1 MVLDGW
7 INPVP
12 DEVVSSGIDVPL
24 LSLGRPNWDDSDY
37 PSNYDKLDEL
47 MSHSSNKKYHL
58 RISETLHLDYTDIPL
73 MSPFIK
79 HVMDVG
85 DLSPS
90 TSLALINELVHG
102 FLERH
107 LLEKESAILDQA
119 LKNKLI
125 IGN

>member
-1 MVLDGW
+1 
-7 INPVP
+7 
-12 DEVVSSGIDVPL
+12 VVSSGIDVPL

-119 LKNKLI
+119 LKNKLL
-125 IGN
+125 IGT